1 MTQHTD
7 QNSSIMK
14 LEKKP
19 SIFNRIEAVMLA
31 GAIIISLV
39 LISVM
44 GSSMPVISAIWSGAC
59 LIMCFGLYMKG
70 RRDWRAMS
78 EEIERQKTFA
88 NRGEQ
93 TSSELTE
100 ALAKSINEQV
110 HALKSI
116 SDLNGSDI
124 AMLEKVQEATAEDRL
139 ELYLQPIVD
148 LHSTEVK
155 FYEAF
160 SRLKDKDGK
169 LLRPVDYLEAAE
181 RANRIGFIDNMIL
194 LRSVQAMRSLRETG
208 RNAPVFCNVSPA
220 TLYDQSFFSLFT
232 QYLDANQ
239 DLSDGLIFEF
249 TYPAISLVDPTIAK
263 SLGVIAERGFGFS
276 VDHIHRLNI
285 NLGYLKRLNLR
296 YVKAPVSLLSNGI
309 GKQSQKDEQVETFLN
324 DLKESNV
331 QLIVEKV
338 ETADQYK
345 VLREQGFEFGQGN
358 YFGRPMPAKAY
369 LDDHDVKKAS

>member
-194 LRSVQAMRSLRETG
+194 LRSVQAIRSLRETG

-263 SLGVIAERGFGFS
+263 KSG
-276 VDHIHRLNI
+276 
-285 NLGYLKRLNLR
+285 
-296 YVKAPVSLLSNGI
+296 LS
-309 GKQSQKDEQVETFLN
+309 QTS
-324 DLKESNV
+324 
-331 QLIVEKV
+331 
-338 ETADQYK
+338 
-345 VLREQGFEFGQGN
+345 
-358 YFGRPMPAKAY
+358 
-369 LDDHDVKKAS
+369 